1 MGRKRKRSSTDKAGS
16 RELGKRQASS
26 TSAAP
31 AQAQESS
38 QERAPAAGPLTAR
51 APRAEFEILKPG
63 AFGLLFV
70 IALAAR
76 LAYLSVAKEAELF
89 SGLFLD
95 SRYYAETAASI
106 ARGHGA
112 GDHPYLLSPLY
123 PYILAL
129 FTNAQGEFAVGS
141 VRLLQACAGAAT
153 AVCSAY
159 IAGQIAG
166 KRAAIAAGLGV
177 ALFGPLIH
185 FDAAIL
191 VASLQG
197 FSLTLGLALLIHAD
211 KREAPQVSPGRG
223 HRSVLAAG
231 IALGISAALRPT
243 VLALCLLVGAVLLWR
258 LFRNRGARATNSRRL
273 LAFAVGCLLPVAPLA
288 LRNVLV
294 TGEPIL
300 LSANGGVNFWIGN
313 HSAASGV
320 FRLPEDYD
328 FAHDPLGKLNVERAL
343 GREVS
348 YREASQWWSDR
359 AWQDIR
365 DNPERSL
372 GLLGKKWLL
381 FFHPQE
387 IPQLGLSFPWH
398 REQAWPLR
406 LPVDARTWL
415 LLALLA
421 PLLLLFSGGTIGLRP
436 AQWPLLFLGAY
447 AAAIALFFVT
457 GRYRAPIMPAAI
469 ALAASG
475 LVTLWDLGRGRIQR
489 GVVPCGISAALVL
502 ALGWWSQTL
511 FQGPLRLPTS
521 TGVEERQR
529 GMSLYS
535 EGRFTEAV
543 EAYRQSLQ
551 RSDSAITHN
560 NLANALKALGRLD
573 ECLAEYKR
581 ALDLAPLDAT
591 THYNLGNL
599 YRNQL
604 QQPQLAAELYERA
617 TQLQPNMLEAHF
629 NLGAARIDLGDFE
642 GAIACF
648 QLVQAKAPEGHPLLA
663 QCPQA
668 LAIAAAGKAQSK

>member
-1 MGRKRKRSSTDKAGS
+1 MGRKRKRLSTEKAGS
-16 RELGKRQASS
+16 RKLGRRRASS
-26 TSAAP
+26 TP
-31 AQAQESS
+31 ADPTQAQQSPHG
-38 QERAPAAGPLTAR
+38 RATDTGPPV
-51 APRAEFEILKPG
+51 APTSRAELELLKPG
-63 AFGLLFV
+63 AFVLLFAV
-70 IALAAR
+70 ALAAR

-129 FTNAQGEFAVGS
+129 FTNAQGELAVGS

-153 AVCSAY
+153 AVCSAT
-159 IAGQIAG
+159 IAGRIAG
-166 KRAAIAAGLGV
+166 GRAAVVAGLSV

-197 FSLTLGLALLIHAD
+197 FSLTLGLALLMHAD
-211 KREAPQVSPGRG
+211 ARETRQESAPRRHLSILG
-223 HRSVLAAG
+223 AG
-231 IALGISAALRPT
+231 LALGFSAALRPT
-243 VLALCLLVGAVLLWR
+243 VLALCLLVGTVLIWR
-258 LFRNRGARATNSRRL
+258 LFRTQAARAANGRRL
-273 LAFAVGCLLPVAPLA
+273 LAFALGCLLPVAPLA

-320 FRLPEDYD
+320 FRLPADYD
-328 FAHDPLGKLNVERAL
+328 FAHDPLGKQNAERAL

-365 DNPERSL
+365 DNPGRSL

-387 IPQLGLSFPWH
+387 IPQLGLSFHWH

-406 LPVDARTWL
+406 LPVDARDWL
-415 LLALLA
+415 FLALLA
-421 PLLLLFSGGTIGLRP
+421 PLLLLFSRGPSGVRP
-436 AQWPLLFLGAY
+436 VQWPLLFLGAY
-447 AAAIALFFVT
+447 ATAIALFFVT

-469 ALAASG
+469 ALAAGG
-475 LVTLWDLGRGRIQR
+475 LVTLWDVGRGHIQR
-489 GVVPCGISAALVL
+489 GRGPCAISAALVL
-502 ALGWWSQTL
+502 GLGWWSQSL
-511 FQGPLRLPTS
+511 FEGPLSLPTS

-529 GMSLYS
+529 GMTLYS
-535 EGRFTEAV
+535 EGRYAEAV
-543 EAYRQSLQ
+543 EAYHRSLQ

-581 ALDLAPLDAT
+581 ALELAPLDAA

-604 QQPQLAAELYERA
+604 QQPQLAAQLYERA

-629 NLGAARIDLGDFE
+629 NLGAVRIDLGDFE

-648 QLVQAKAPEGHPLLA
+648 RLVQARAPEGHPLLA

-668 LAIAAAGKAQSK
+668 LAIAAAGQAQSR